1 MGTGFIVGIVVLG
14 TLIISPSPNLLVRLI
29 IFFWNLSILAN
40 ILKYSIG
47 IHQFQAGLLS
57 VVYAFLLNKL
67 VIVVEDYLGHSNLN

>member
-40 ILKYSIG
+40 ILKYAMG

-67 VIVVEDYLGHSNLN
+67 VIVVEDYLAHSNLN